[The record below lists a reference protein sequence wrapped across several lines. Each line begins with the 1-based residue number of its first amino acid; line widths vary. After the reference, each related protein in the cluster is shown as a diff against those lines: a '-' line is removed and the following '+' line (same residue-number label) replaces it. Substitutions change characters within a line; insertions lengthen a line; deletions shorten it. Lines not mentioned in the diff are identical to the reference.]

1 MSNLKLKPCPMC
13 GCRAEFDYGAPMNS
27 GKRIV
32 KVKCSI
38 GCIEQNIFR
47 CEEKDAAIAWN
58 SRTQPEA
65 TAPAQDLSAAIL
77 ALPCKMPDYRDY
89 AMGSSERGPHRDG
102 YRAGHRAALKA
113 AAALASSSNA
123 LSAGDSE
130 KALDAL
136 LTRIDDAFEAYE
148 RYGAIC
154 EFEGNSMIYADTLI
168 EIVTL
173 RGEYHAILQSQ
184 KGAE

>member
-1 MSNLKLKPCPMC
+1 MSDLKPCPFC
-13 GCRAEFDYGAPMNS
+13 GGTATHIKLNH
-27 GKRIV
+27 V
-32 KVKCSI
+32 I
-38 GCIEQNIFR
+38 GCIPCAIWVSEDR
-47 CEEKDAAIAWN
+47 KDVWQHRI
-58 SRTQPEA
+58 QPEA
-65 TAPAQDLSAAIL
+65 TAPAPIPGLPFADLATPIKEFEAR
-77 ALPCKMPDYRDY
+77 K
-89 AMGSSERGPHRDG
+89 
-102 YRAGHRAALKA
+102 
-113 AAALASSSNA
+113 AAALASSASA

-154 EFEGNSMIYADTLI
+154 EFEGNPMIYADTLT

-184 KGAE
+184 KGDHG